1 MRRLPPL
8 NALRAFET
16 VARHGALSRAA
27 EELLV
32 TPTAV
37 SRHIKNLE
45 DILGVALFNRDNGVL
60 VLTPRGQSYARSLTR
75 SFELMLDATNLLAD
89 SAGRIHVTLRAYT
102 TFLVRWLI
110 PQLPDFHQQHPEV
123 ELHLTT
129 AFDPVDFS
137 RDSVDLGVRYG
148 HGAWPGLDVTL
159 LFNDELVAVGN
170 TALRD
175 RFASL
180 PPEEAFASTTHLV
193 HTLRLDDWPDWLEAA
208 GLCNLEPTR
217 RVPLDDMALI
227 YQGMLDG
234 LGVGLCQRCYLDQ
247 DLAEGRLHIL
257 SPVTL
262 RRQRGFHLVCLT
274 ETANSPGVRAFTD
287 WIRTRVDSV
296 EASALL
302 KSRPI

>member
-16 VARHGALSRAA
+16 VARHGLLSRAA

-45 DILGVALFNRDNGVL
+45 DILGVALFDRDNGAL
-60 VLTPRGQSYARSLTR
+60 VLTSRGRSYARTLTR
-75 SFELMLDATNLLAD
+75 SFELMLEATNLLAD
-89 SAGRIHVTLRAYT
+89 STGRIHVTLRAYT

-110 PQLPDFHQQHPEV
+110 PQLSDFQRQHPEV

-137 RDSVDLGVRYG
+137 RDRVDLGVRYG
-148 HGAWPGLDVTL
+148 DGAWPGLDVTP

-170 TALRD
+170 SALRE

-180 PPEEAFASTTHLV
+180 PPEQAFTSTPHLV
-193 HTLRLDDWPDWLEAA
+193 HALRLDDWPDWLEAA
-208 GLCNLEPTR
+208 GLPNLKPTHR
-217 RVPLDDMALI
+217 LPLDDMALI
-227 YQGMLDG
+227 YQGLLDG
-234 LGVGLCQRCYLDQ
+234 LGVGLCQRCYLTR

-257 SPVTL
+257 SPVIL
-262 RRQRGFHLVCLT
+262 QRQRGFHLVCLA
-274 ETANSPGVRAFTD
+274 ETAQNPGVRAFID
-287 WIRTRVDSV
+287 WIRTRT
-296 EASALL
+296 
-302 KSRPI
+302 KSPPG